1 MKKQKPGSFKN
12 TPFGSLKPLKTGK
25 RDLKDEPSP
34 LPRKAKDEP
43 DNTGLFVR
51 EMEGVTRLGAAPS
64 KKRPQQAAE
73 PKKSSPAGAEEE
85 RLFLKAMQSMG
96 TRFEKKQA
104 EQEDED
110 RGRQSSAARMRQL
123 KRGTIRISEELD
135 LHGHFKDEALVRLER
150 FITDAYHRGLQA
162 VLVIT
167 GKGVNSPEG
176 PVLPGA
182 VSTWLRREGKGRVAE
197 FAPAP
202 RELGGS
208 GAFVV
213 FLRPGEHGQSG

>member
-1 MKKQKPGSFKN
+1 MKKQKPSSFKN

-25 RDLKDEPSP
+25 RDLKEEPSP
-34 LPRKAKDEP
+34 LPRKAEDES

-73 PKKSSPAGAEEE
+73 PKKSSPASGADDEQI
-85 RLFLKAMQSMG
+85 FLKAMQSMG
-96 TRFEKKQA
+96 TRFEKKRA

-110 RGRQSSAARMRQL
+110 RGRQSSAARMQQL
-123 KRGTIRISEELD
+123 KRGTIRIGGELD
-135 LHGHFKDEALVRLER
+135 LHGHFRDEALVRLEQ
-150 FITDAYHRGLQA
+150 FIADAYHQGLEA

-182 VSTWLRREGKGRVAE
+182 VSTWLRREGRSMVAE

-202 RELGGS
+202 RELGGA

-213 FLRPGEHGQSG
+213 FLRRRENG